1 MQERRDTSHATR
13 LVFGFPIYPEKVPSV
28 NAIRKSTVHTL
39 MAPAALALCAVSLC
53 AQTPTLKVQTDA
65 SLTPV
70 SPTLYGLMT
79 EEINY
84 SYDGGLYGEM
94 VRNRSFQHRGKN
106 FASWLPASRGNGE
119 TVIDAGADGPSTAL
133 NTSMKLNIKA
143 GNGDQAGVANTGYW
157 GMGVKPSSKYTGS
170 FYAKSDG
177 AMTAHVLLIS
187 DKTGEAVAT
196 SDVTVDGN
204 AWKQYPLNM
213 TSSAKANPSSAYH
226 LEILFDNSGTVEL
239 QLLSLF
245 GPTYH
250 GRENGNRPDL
260 MQMMAAMQPHFLRL
274 PGGNYLEGDTIK
286 ERFNWKETIGPLV
299 DRPTHRSPW
308 NYTSSD
314 GMGMLEFLE
323 WCEDLKIEPVLAV
336 YAGYSLKGEHVTGKD
351 LQPFIQDALDEIEY
365 VTGDASTKWGAVR
378 VKNGHPAPFP
388 LHYVEIGNEDFFDK
402 AKTYEDRFED
412 FAKAIR
418 GKYPSLKL
426 ISTMPIARGNP
437 DVQDDHYYRS
447 PEEMF
452 AMAHQYDKTDRNGP
466 KIFVGEW
473 ATRTGSP
480 TPDFGAALGDAAWMT
495 GMERNSDLIVMSCYA
510 PLFVNVNPGG
520 MQWPSDLIGYDAAR
534 AYGSPSYYAQAL
546 FASHVGDHTV
556 KTEATGLNSRFFWSA
571 TVSSSDKMLHLKLV
585 NGSSSSQAVTLE
597 IPGVG
602 AGKATK
608 YTLHAE
614 SRWATNTI
622 DQPEAIKPVISS
634 TTWKPSLGYTV
645 PGNTIEVIDIP
656 LK

>member
-1 MQERRDTSHATR
+1 
-13 LVFGFPIYPEKVPSV
+13 
-28 NAIRKSTVHTL
+28 
-39 MAPAALALCAVSLC
+39 MA
-53 AQTPTLKVQTDA
+53 AQAPRLKVTPDVSVA
-65 SLTPV
+65 PV
-70 SPTLYGLMT
+70 SPMLYGLMT

-84 SYDGGLYGEM
+84 SYDGGLYAEM

-106 FASWLPASRGNGE
+106 FPSWLPASRGEGSVE
-119 TVIDAGADGPSTAL
+119 IDGGTDGPSAAL
-133 NTSMKLNIKA
+133 ATSMKLTLKA
-143 GNGDQAGVANTGYW
+143 SGASQAGIANTGYW
-157 GMGVKPSSKYTGS
+157 GMGAKPSSTYTGS
-170 FYAKSDG
+170 FYAKSDSIRS
-177 AMTAHVLLIS
+177 AHLLLIADDS
-187 DKTGEAVAT
+187 GEPIAKADVALNG
-196 SDVTVDGN
+196 SG
-204 AWKQYPLNM
+204 WKQYTFKLVSN
-213 TSSAKANPSSAYH
+213 TKAVSSSAYH
-226 LEILFDNSGTVEL
+226 LEVLFGESGTIEL
-239 QLLSLF
+239 QLVSLM

-250 GRENGNRPDL
+250 DRVNGNRPDL
-260 MQMMAAMQPHFLRL
+260 MGMMAAMNPKFLRL

-286 ERFNWKETIGPLV
+286 ERFDWKQTIGPLV

-314 GMGMLEFLE
+314 GMGLLEFLE
-323 WCEDLKIEPVLAV
+323 WCEDLKVEPVLAV
-336 YAGYSLKGEHVTGKD
+336 YAGYSLKGEHVTGDALK
-351 LQPFIQDALDEIEY
+351 PFVQDALDEIEY
-365 VTGDASTKWGAVR
+365 VTGDANTKWGAER
-378 VKNGHPAPFP
+378 IRNGHPAPFP

-402 AKTYEDRFED
+402 AKTYEDRFDD

-418 GKYPSLKL
+418 GKYPALKL
-426 ISTMPIARGNP
+426 ITTMPITRGNP

-452 AMAHQYDKTDRNGP
+452 SMAHMYDKTDRKGP

-495 GMERNSDLIVMSCYA
+495 GMERNSDIIIMSCYA

-546 FASHVGDHTV
+546 FANHIGDHTV
-556 KTEATGLNSRFFWSA
+556 GTEATGLNSRFFWSA

-585 NGSSSSQAVTLE
+585 NGSSETQQLSVE
-597 IPGVG
+597 IPG
-602 AGKATK
+602 ATTGKATV
-608 YTLHAE
+608 YTLHAA

-622 DQPEAIKPVISS
+622 EHPEAIKPVTSS
-634 TTWKPSLGYTV
+634 MAWKSSVAYTI
-645 PGNTIEVIDIP
+645 PGNTIQVVDIP